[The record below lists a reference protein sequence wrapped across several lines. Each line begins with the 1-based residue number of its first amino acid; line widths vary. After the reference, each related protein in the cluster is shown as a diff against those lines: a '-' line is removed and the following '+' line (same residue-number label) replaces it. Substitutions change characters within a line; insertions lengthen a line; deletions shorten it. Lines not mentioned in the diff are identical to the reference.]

1 MTNALNVSN
10 RRKAR
15 RRTALAV
22 IGLFAIIS
30 VFAVKLVDIQV
41 VNAAEYNADSLNK
54 RSIATKTYGLRGD
67 IVDTNGVVLAD
78 SVERYNITVSPIIAL
93 AKPTFKRTVSKKT
106 ATKPAVKEE
115 VTFDQALAEIAGAT
129 GEKVS
134 SLRAAIT
141 KDPKSDFAYLAKS
154 ATLDVLRAVRA
165 LNIPWVYDERQPSR
179 TYPNGAV
186 AGNLVGF
193 IGTEG
198 PQEGL
203 EVSENEC
210 LASTDGSSTYERGAD
225 GVRLPGSTVT
235 TKQAQDGG
243 TLRLTIDRDFQYFV
257 QDAITERAKEVGAD
271 WATGIVVRVK
281 DGHIMAVADSPSV
294 DPNNVNGV
302 GTGSLGSLAFTTPY
316 EPGSTFKPMTAAM
329 LFDEGKATAAT
340 EVVVPGRL
348 PVGGTTIG
356 DVWAHGDIRFTT
368 AGILVNSSNVGI
380 SILSDR
386 LTKKDR
392 YSYLKKFGI
401 GQKTDVGF
409 LYESAGNLK
418 KPADW
423 DPITN
428 YAITYGQG
436 VTATSAQVASIY
448 QTLGNDGV
456 KMPLTLVEGCE
467 QTDGT
472 VTGVTKAKGERV
484 VSKKAAKTT
493 VAIMENVVTQ
503 GGLADSVPIEGY
515 RIAAKTGTAQVA
527 ENGRYGTERI
537 VSVAGLFPAEDPEY
551 AVVVTMGKPDI
562 MKTSAAA
569 APAFRKILTQ
579 IIKEFRVTPSTEK
592 AAEIPLNW

>member
-1 MTNALNVSN
+1 MTNATNVSN

-15 RRTALAV
+15 RRTALA
-22 IGLFAIIS
+22 AIALLAIVS
-30 VFAVKLVDIQV
+30 VFVVKLVDIQV
-41 VNAAEYNADSLNK
+41 VNAAELNVDSLHK
-54 RSIATKTYGLRGD
+54 RSIVAKTYGVRGD

-78 SVERYNITVSPIIAL
+78 SVERYDITASPIIAL
-93 AKPTFKRTVSKKT
+93 AAPTFKRTVTKKT

-115 VTFDQALAEIAGAT
+115 VTFDQALAEIAEAT
-129 GEKVS
+129 GEKVAD
-134 SLRAAIT
+134 LRSAIM
-141 KDPKSDFAYLAKS
+141 KDKTTDFAYLSKS
-154 ATLDVLRAVRA
+154 ATLEVLRAVRA
-165 LNIPWVYDERQPSR
+165 LNIPWVYDERHPSR
-179 TYPNGAV
+179 TYPSGAV

-193 IGTEG
+193 IGTDG
-198 PQEGL
+198 PQAGL
-203 EVSENEC
+203 ELSENAC
-210 LASTDGSSTYERGAD
+210 IASADGSSTYERGAD

-235 TKQAQDGG
+235 TKQATDGS
-243 TLRLTIDRDFQYFV
+243 TLKLTIDRDFQYFV
-257 QDAITERAKEVGAD
+257 QDAITDRAKEVGAD
-271 WATGIVVRVK
+271 WATAIVVRVK
-281 DGHIMAVADSPSV
+281 DGHLMAVADYPSV
-294 DPNNVNGV
+294 DPNNVGGV
-302 GTGSLGSLAFTTPY
+302 SPGSLGSLAFTTPY

-340 EVVVPGRL
+340 QVVVPGRL

-380 SILSDR
+380 SILSDK
-386 LTKKDR
+386 LSKKDR

-467 QTDGT
+467 HADGT
-472 VTGVTKAKGERV
+472 VTEVTKAKGERV

-503 GGLADSVPIEGY
+503 GGLVDSVPIEGY

-592 AAEIPLNW
+592 VAKIPLNW